1 MKVNNP
7 QIFSD
12 MIKIEEIR
20 EFVSHTVETSEN
32 TYTRHSSQCWTII
45 MGESEEPVYDCE
57 ELEKAYQEFISN
69 TITKKSE

>member
-1 MKVNNP
+1 
-7 QIFSD
+7 

-32 TYTRHSSQCWTII
+32 VYTRHSSQCWTIV

-69 TITKKSE
+69 KNRKELIWD